1 MSETAEAAVPSPQPT
16 SEETTTTPATTTA
29 TTTETL
35 ATGTTA
41 AVAEPAVETVSE
53 ATEMEVETATTTTT
67 ETMPKTVPETSSKE
81 SGKSSRKRNRSPSPT
96 TTAAG
101 ATGPTTTTT
110 TTTLDGN
117 GMAESGK
124 EEEEEAAEEP
134 SRKKKKMVDATA
146 KPIPSSSLTTTTEA
160 AGAAEVVAATTT
172 ATTTTEAEPA
182 ATDMEIGEEM
192 TEEEKAA
199 SLEIQ
204 DAFTT
209 AATKLLDE
217 KLAVLDA
224 ESTMI
229 EEGTHDEFVGQV
241 AKYKKA
247 RDEKVKLAEAWRN
260 LQMENINNV
269 YQAEIAEA
277 ETHYASFQNTIR
289 KTMLDAIAEK
299 RKSIEEEKAI
309 HMGDA
314 QKSSS
319 VRTLRKRGAKG
330 GDGAG
335 GKGNDAAQDGGLNN
349 QGVGAPGSL
358 RNQFPPGISRGASY
372 ALQENDIREDLYL
385 IQKSIYGRSGP
396 TGYPSVPTP
405 MVTSTT
411 STTQ

>member
-41 AVAEPAVETVSE
+41 AVAEPTVETVSE

-124 EEEEEAAEEP
+124 EEEAAEEP

-217 KLAVLDA
+217 KLAVLHA

>member
-41 AVAEPAVETVSE
+41 AVAEPTVETVSE

-124 EEEEEAAEEP
+124 EEEAAEEP